1 MRITEIKPE
10 YVDNVPALSDMKE
23 GVERRENNMAVN
35 VKQLRIG
42 SHILVD
48 GKRERVRGM
57 DEDNGMIIR
66 FPAEYVMA
74 NEVEP
79 IPITAE
85 LLKELGFVNTSSTR
99 RITYTKGSEYE
110 DLWIEVR
117 NLKDRWEVFV
127 SDNNWDGRIVCRYL
141 HEAELFLVLHNIEL
155 VKD

>member
-1 MRITEIKPE
+1 
-10 YVDNVPALSDMKE
+10 
-23 GVERRENNMAVN
+23 MAVDI
-35 VKQLRIG
+35 KTLRIG
-42 SHILVD
+42 SHVEYD
-48 GKRERVRGM
+48 GKRVRGALVR
-57 DEDNGMIIR
+57 DDGCICEYKDNGQDVIVGLGI
-66 FPAEYVMA
+66 EKQ
-74 NEVEP
+74 P
-79 IPITAE
+79 IPITPE
-85 LLKELGFVNTSSTR
+85 LLAELGFVNTSSSR

>member
-1 MRITEIKPE
+1 MVDIKT
-10 YVDNVPALSDMKE
+10 
-23 GVERRENNMAVN
+23 
-35 VKQLRIG
+35 LRIG
-42 SHILVD
+42 SHVLVE

-57 DEDNGMIIR
+57 DEDNGLIVR

-79 IPITAE
+79 IPITPE
-85 LLKELGFVNTSSTR
+85 ILKELGFVNTSSSR
-99 RITYTKGSEYE
+99 RITYIKGSEYE

-117 NLKDRWEVFV
+117 NLKDRWKVFV

-141 HEAELFLVLHNIEL
+141 HEAELFLVLHNIVL

>member
-1 MRITEIKPE
+1 
-10 YVDNVPALSDMKE
+10 
-23 GVERRENNMAVN
+23 MAVDI
-35 VKQLRIG
+35 KTLRIG
-42 SHILVD
+42 SHVEYD
-48 GKRERVRGM
+48 GKRVRVALVRDDGCIC
-57 DEDNGMIIR
+57 EYKDNGQDVIVGLGI
-66 FPAEYVMA
+66 EKQ
-74 NEVEP
+74 P
-79 IPITAE
+79 IPITPE
-85 LLKELGFVNTSSTR
+85 LLAELGFVNTSSSR

>member
-1 MRITEIKPE
+1 MVDIKT
-10 YVDNVPALSDMKE
+10 
-23 GVERRENNMAVN
+23 
-35 VKQLRIG
+35 LRIG
-42 SHILVD
+42 SHVLVE

-57 DEDNGMIIR
+57 DEDNGLIVR

-79 IPITAE
+79 IPITPE
-85 LLKELGFVNTSSTR
+85 ILKELGFVNTSSSR

-127 SDNNWDGRIVCRYL
+127 SDNNLDGRIVCRYL